1 MAITLPTNKIPAET
15 QDPRNLIIFSKP
27 KYGKSTACAN
37 LPGALCIDLEG
48 GGYDYIDAVKVKASS
63 VKDLKEICAAIK
75 EAKYPYKFIVLD
87 TITRLEEMVKPLA
100 LKLYL
105 NSPAGQKFTGDDVLD
120 APMGAGYS
128 ALRKALEMVID
139 MVSKCALNIIL
150 ICHTKDSAIGNT
162 DMTTKTIDLF
172 GKAGRILASKSD
184 AIGYLDRD
192 EDSNTILS
200 FNTNDKFVECGARP
214 EHLRNADIV
223 LGEMK
228 EDGNIEFHWE
238 RIYPSL
244 LNPVEVNI

>member
-1 MAITLPTNKIPAET
+1 M
-15 QDPRNLIIFSKP
+15 
-27 KYGKSTACAN
+27 KSTASAN

-139 MVSKCALNIIL
+139 MVSKCAPNIIL

-162 DMTTKTIDLF
+162 DMTAKTIDLF

-214 EHLRNADIV
+214 EHLRNADVV

>member
-1 MAITLPTNKIPAET
+1 M
-15 QDPRNLIIFSKP
+15 
-27 KYGKSTACAN
+27 KSTACAN

-139 MVSKCALNIIL
+139 MVSK
-150 ICHTKDSAIGNT
+150 
-162 DMTTKTIDLF
+162 
-172 GKAGRILASKSD
+172 SD

-214 EHLRNADIV
+214 EHLRNADVV

>member
-1 MAITLPTNKIPAET
+1 M
-15 QDPRNLIIFSKP
+15 
-27 KYGKSTACAN
+27 
-37 LPGALCIDLEG
+37 
-48 GGYDYIDAVKVKASS
+48 
-63 VKDLKEICAAIK
+63 
-75 EAKYPYKFIVLD
+75 
-87 TITRLEEMVKPLA
+87 
-100 LKLYL
+100 
-105 NSPAGQKFTGDDVLD
+105 
-120 APMGAGYS
+120 AGYG

-139 MVSKCALNIIL
+139 MVSKCAPNIIL

-162 DMTTKTIDLF
+162 DMTAKTIDLF

-214 EHLRNADIV
+214 EHLRNANVV

>member
-15 QDPRNLIIFSKP
+15 QNPRNLIIFSKP

-37 LPGALCIDLEG
+37 LPGALCIDLEE

-120 APMGAGYS
+120 APMGAGYI

-139 MVSKCALNIIL
+139 MVSKCALILFLFVIQRIQQSVIL
-150 ICHTKDSAIGNT
+150 IWLQRLLT
-162 DMTTKTIDLF
+162 
-172 GKAGRILASKSD
+172 
-184 AIGYLDRD
+184 YL
-192 EDSNTILS
+192 E
-200 FNTNDKFVECGARP
+200 KQVE
-214 EHLRNADIV
+214 
-223 LGEMK
+223 
-228 EDGNIEFHWE
+228 F
-238 RIYPSL
+238 L
-244 LNPVEVNI
+244 LQSQMLLVI

>member
-139 MVSKCALNIIL
+139 MVSKCAPNIIL
-150 ICHTKDSAIGNT
+150 ICHTKDS
-162 DMTTKTIDLF
+162 
-172 GKAGRILASKSD
+172 

-214 EHLRNADIV
+214 EHLRNADVV